1 MVCVYY
7 PPPPLIHTDIVMFVF
22 GHLSEGCERS
32 ASSCF
37 FFFFLNSNY
46 FFFLNNMYL
55 WPLQRRRR
63 FCTKRSSSNFVF
75 YSLELFL
82 IKKKKVSLGMT
93 VMVEVLGQRSGQ
105 SPTLNRW
112 LTLPTLLFLLI
123 FVFLTLFF
131 AHYVLHLSPVN
142 SSVVFRQKC
151 SDFAPNMGRLT
162 LPSVLATSR
171 IRNVVARCV
180 FVCVCV

>member
-82 IKKKKVSLGMT
+82 IKKKKVSLGVT

-131 AHYVLHLSPVN
+131 CSLCASSLPREQLCSFPTKVQRFCPKYGAAH
-142 SSVVFRQKC
+142 
-151 SDFAPNMGRLT
+151 APLRAGHQ
-162 LPSVLATSR
+162 SHS
-171 IRNVVARCV
+171 
-180 FVCVCV
+180 